1 MSPAVAVLLLLAGLS
16 EAAGRLLPLLA
27 RRTGASRPGTSRLV
41 ALSSGIPRP
50 RTSRPSTSGPSTSR
64 PGALSSATLR
74 PDTAGPG
81 TSRPGAVLLL
91 LTGAVV
97 EGSVFALWPLTAW
110 TLAGLTLPE
119 PPATTTPLTWTPAL
133 AAPLLLAAVLAFPL
147 LGPLLHLLLFAAVG
161 AGLVAPLAALTD
173 LGWWTAAGC
182 VAVAGVGLGLAVE
195 AVRRLVVWI
204 SATRGVPA

>member
-27 RRTGASRPGTSRLV
+27 RRTGASRPGAWS
-41 ALSSGIPRP
+41 
-50 RTSRPSTSGPSTSR
+50 
-64 PGALSSATLR
+64 
-74 PDTAGPG
+74 PG

-91 LTGAVV
+91 VTGAVV
-97 EGSVFALWPLTAW
+97 EGSVFALWPLTASA
-110 TLAGLTLPE
+110 LAGLTQPAP
-119 PPATTTPLTWTPAL
+119 PPATTTLTWTPAL

-161 AGLVAPLAALTD
+161 ASLVAPLAALTD

-195 AVRRLVVWI
+195 AVRRLVAWI
-204 SATRGVPA
+204 SREVPA